1 MERAVCAAAI
11 IVGIYFRLW
20 HLGAVPGG
28 LDIDEAAIVY
38 WGDKLWTEGQWW
50 AYSPEGSAWE
60 NLPGV
65 LFAGLHRLLRL
76 PERFSPTVLCF
87 AELGFVFAL
96 GRRWMGSRA
105 AWLATALLAVCPWHL
120 FYSRVVGTCTGLG
133 LFLVWAL
140 YANSS
145 TKPLTAWGRFGT
157 ALRHGAGLL
166 YYTPY
171 RLVIARLGTEVVLRR
186 KWRSAAVLA
195 AGLSFAAAAVF
206 VSHSPFREFFTR
218 GSYNFEELTV
228 SLFRKIVA
236 TWSAPFLPLSGRY
249 LETGPGFVADRVH
262 AALAVASQ
270 GHPALGWGLSLLSLA
285 GITTALGFAAFSRN
299 RLPAWLKAEGTFLLV
314 AFSAL
319 SLLGPQL
326 SRLLTFVPLLVLIA
340 VWGLE
345 AWDHYLPA
353 IVRLPLVVAAL
364 GGTAWSSQTVF
375 ERFADRD
382 RMDAFFYGYHRDT
395 AEWIAAR
402 PSSENVFLVAVTGYQ
417 AGRYW
422 AEQKKRY
429 QFLPPMRPRE
439 VASLLGGFYTGQPQ
453 ELVVPGDTPEARKFS
468 DEVRGLADRSDE
480 TPVIVG
486 NRLVARLITLHWPAP
501 RVARF

>member
-20 HLGAVPGG
+20 HLDGVPGG

-38 WGDKLWTEGQWW
+38 WGDKLWSEGKWW
-50 AYSPEGSAWE
+50 AYAPEGSAWE

-65 LFAGLHRLLRL
+65 LFSGLHRLFPL
-76 PERFSPTVLCF
+76 PERFSPTVLCL
-87 AELGFVFAL
+87 AEMGFVFAL
-96 GRRWMGSRA
+96 ARRWMGSRA

-120 FYSRVVGTCTGLG
+120 FYSRVVGTCTGLA

-157 ALRHGAGLL
+157 AIRHAVGLL

-171 RLVIARLGTEVVLRR
+171 RLVIARLSTEFVLLR
-186 KWRSAAVLA
+186 KWRSVAVLA
-195 AGLSFAAAAVF
+195 AGLSFAATAVLI
-206 VSHSPFREFFTR
+206 SHSPFREFLTR
-218 GSYNFEELTV
+218 GSYNFGQLTV
-228 SLFRKIVA
+228 LLFQKVVA
-236 TWSAPFLPLSGRY
+236 TWSAPFLPLSTHY
-249 LETGPGFVADRVH
+249 LESGPGFVADRVH

-270 GHPALGWGLSLLSLA
+270 GHPALGWGLSLLTLA
-285 GITTALGFAAFSRN
+285 GIATALGFAVFRKDQM
-299 RLPAWLKAEGTFLLV
+299 PAWLKAEGTFLLV
-314 AFSAL
+314 AFAAL

-326 SRLLTFVPLLVLIA
+326 SRLLTFVPLLILIA

-345 AWDHYLPA
+345 AWDKHLPA
-353 IVRLPLVVAAL
+353 AARLLLVVAAL
-364 GGTAWSSQTVF
+364 GGTAWSSQKVF

-382 RMDAFFYGYHRDT
+382 LMDTFFYSYHRDA
-395 AEWIAAR
+395 AEWLAAQ
-402 PSSENVFLVAVTGYQ
+402 PLAENVFLVAVTGYQ
-417 AGRYW
+417 AGRCW
-422 AEQKKRY
+422 ADQKKKY

-439 VASLLGGFYTGQPQ
+439 VASLLRGFYTGQPQ
-453 ELVVPGDTPEARKFS
+453 EIVVPGDTPEARAFT
-468 DEVRGLADRSDE
+468 DEVRGIADSSDE
-480 TPVIVG
+480 TPVIV
-486 NRLVARLITLHWPAP
+486 NKRLVARHIRLHWPAP